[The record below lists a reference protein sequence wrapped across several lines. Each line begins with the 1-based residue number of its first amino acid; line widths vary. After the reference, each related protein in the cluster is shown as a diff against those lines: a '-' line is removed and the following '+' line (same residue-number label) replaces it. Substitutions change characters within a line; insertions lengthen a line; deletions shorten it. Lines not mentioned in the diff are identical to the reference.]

1 MFSQQQSGSVLKE
14 GIIERQSA
22 LPHLP
27 RPERE
32 SIPNVAQRLSLA
44 AEDASVQNWGLEFT
58 PCQEEN
64 RGPLL
69 SLPPLGKDQKHALPE
84 HIPSFLPSSAS
95 WLTGSQM
102 SVSSLGLLVFGTT
115 NKTDNVH
122 QDLWTHSSSSLQVIP
137 RL

>member
-1 MFSQQQSGSVLKE
+1 MVSRKQSGAALNG
-14 GIIERQSA
+14 GIVERQTA

-27 RPERE
+27 NPERE
-32 SIPNVAQRLSLA
+32 SKPDVSQRLSLA
-44 AEDASVQNWGLEFT
+44 SEDASVQNWGLEFT
-58 PCQEEN
+58 PYQEEN
-64 RGPLL
+64 REPLL